1 MRWAS
6 ALTGIR
12 KLTVCTIFA
21 SGSDVDHFYAPS
33 HELDLESIRQLVFTL
48 LSDCLFSPQCV
59 QRAPHLS
66 NDVFYL
72 TACYVTIKENKSIIN
87 GKSCEYLKNCLQ
99 YANNQ
104 TKLKTYPN
112 ICEYLTNNNTMLISL
127 RSLSFD
133 KGNYR
138 RRDAW
143 CILDQKIMLI
153 TKLKPIIE
161 SQCTFIDLTTSAA
174 STHLPHTCA
183 ICTFRVALC
192 Q

>member
-1 MRWAS
+1 MSQCTHRHKKANCLYYICFRIRRWSFLCSISWARFREYQTVG
-6 ALTGIR
+6 LYIVIR
-12 KLTVCTIFA
+12 
-21 SGSDVDHFYAPS
+21 
-33 HELDLESIRQLVFTL
+33 
-48 LSDCLFSPQCV
+48 LSFSPQCV